1 MNAITQ
7 FSLDPVQVGQIF
19 AASGLFPDMV
29 SEAQCATKLIV
40 GQGMGLSPYDSMTG
54 LHVIKGKVTLAA
66 NLMAAAIKR
75 SGKYD
80 YRAKTDENACVITFY
95 DVSGI
100 EPSPIGTT
108 TFTMDDAR
116 RADLGGVN
124 WKKYPKAMLFARCI
138 SAGYREH
145 CPDSIGGGGPVYV
158 ESHGETELGV
168 TVTEHNASMAALPPA
183 SPLPSTAPQAAPA
196 ASADP
201 TPVSPPAAK
210 AAPKRA
216 VAPSESRVKVID
228 QGGEVSTTDKH
239 RSYEEFVRGQGG
251 EILKITP
258 AYIDEGK
265 KKSGDP
271 MWTVKDSDGNRY
283 RVWDEAVKDTIEANK
298 GTEITVTVGAK
309 NSRFLR
315 EITNVDGVFES
326 TPEPELVTATDSG
339 VTEDDI
345 PF

>member
-19 AASGLFPDMV
+19 AASGLFPDMI

-95 DVSGI
+95 DVSGA
-100 EPSPIGTT
+100 EPKPIGTT

-145 CPDSIGGGGPVYV
+145 CPDSISGGGPVYV
-158 ESHGETELGV
+158 EEHGETELGV
-168 TVTEHNASMAALPPA
+168 SVTEHNASMASLPPA
-183 SPLPSTAPQAAPA
+183 ETLPLTAPQAAPA

-216 VAPSESRVKVID
+216 VAPLESRVKVVD
-228 QGGEVSTTDKH
+228 QGGEV
-239 RSYEEFVRGQGG
+239 
-251 EILKITP
+251 LKITP

-283 RVWDEAVKDTIEANK
+283 RVWDEAIKDAIEANR
-298 GTEITVTVGAK
+298 GTEITATVGAK

-315 EITNVDGVFES
+315 EITGVDGMFES